1 MGDSILMSQYFI
13 NIYKGIKALLGGMSL
28 TLKHMNNKKDLV
40 ATMQYPHEKWPM
52 PEKNI
57 GFENSEYNLIRSRL
71 HVDIDDCI
79 GCLQCER
86 ACPVDCIKID
96 TIKPPKDNDYDCGKT
111 TFGTQKKM
119 IVPRFTIDMSECM
132 YCNLCVYPCPE
143 ECIYMVGGPNDEK
156 HPIDYEFSKYDRDG
170 LIFEFA
176 NSTDQDIIDVGG
188 EDYLNKRKAKQK
200 NLADGLQLKGKIET
214 KEDPKKVAKKEVSSK
229 AVAAASSKPDIKSLN
244 VIEDKMTRAI
254 AKKAFLAASKVSED
268 VDKILSDVA
277 LALKESDKMNENIES
292 IFNNIKSSLNKA
304 SSEASQEPTSSF
316 TIKSFNSITDKMA
329 RGVCKKI
336 FLMANK
342 TNTPFPAIAKQLTKE
357 LKAKE
362 LLTDE
367 VKSVIKDMVLSI
379 SKAPKAA
386 SPGLFDIK
394 SLNEIDDKMTR
405 GLAKKIYIAGK
416 KADKTSKEVVVD
428 ILGELEKNDKMTDDI
443 KNLLNGLSQ

>member
-214 KEDPKKVAKKEVSSK
+214 KEDPKKVAKKEVSNK

-304 SSEASQEPTSSF
+304 SLETSQESTSSF

-342 TNTPFPAIAKQLTKE
+342 TNTPFTAIAKQLTKE

-367 VKSVIKDMVLSI
+367 VKSVIKEMVLSI

-386 SPGLFDIK
+386 SSGLFDIK

-428 ILGELEKNDKMTDDI
+428 ILGELEKNDKITDDI

>member
-200 NLADGLQLKGKIET
+200 NLADGLQLKGKIEP
-214 KEDPKKVAKKEVSSK
+214 KEDPKKVAKKEVPSK

-268 VDKILSDVA
+268 VDKIFSDVA

-342 TNTPFPAIAKQLTKE
+342 ANTPFPAIAKQLTKE

>member
-254 AKKAFLAASKVSED
+254 AKKAFLAASKGSED

-304 SSEASQEPTSSF
+304 SSEASQESTSSF